1 MKNLNRDLLLVTK
14 KSELN
19 QTELEQTIVDLD
31 IVLYQVEHFTSIC
44 VSNEVFDLNKYRTY
58 TSVKDVAFYIRNK
71 SNKPYVFISN
81 KN

>member
-14 KSELN
+14 KNELN

-31 IVLYQVEHFTSIC
+31 VVLYQVESTKSIC
-44 VSNEVFDLNKYRTY
+44 IANEIFDLNKYKIY
-58 TSVKDVAFYIRNK
+58 TSMKDVAFYIRNK
-71 SNKPYVFISN
+71 SNKPFVFISN